1 MREKIECMAKGI
13 FKYDTPSILLLDDEI
28 VKGVVAGTSYTG
40 SFTIKNTKQTKMK
53 GILYSS
59 SKLLTLHTDKF
70 TECENVITYELDA
83 INLNIGETIKGFI
96 TVVSDCGEIQ
106 IPFHINVEAPYF
118 DSSIGKIKD
127 LFHFTNL
134 AKMDPLQALR
144 LFKSPEFERIILQYE
159 SKYKIIY
166 KELVK
171 SKIPSGGMEEF
182 LIAVHKKLPVTI
194 TTDKN
199 KVSYDLAKESIKDK
213 IVLTKDNWGYGE
225 YKITTDAPF
234 ITLEH
239 KIVWTDNFIN
249 NNYALEYILHPENMR
264 VGNNF
269 GIITIK
275 GAHQT
280 ILIEVTC
287 RYNKSRDNI
296 SRGNKN
302 YSNRKERP
310 YLIRLAKNYINFR
323 KDKITLS
330 EYVDEGLAVLSSL
343 IEGNKEKKIL
353 YQLMK
358 IHYLIVSSKEE
369 EAKLELQ
376 KISEYVNNRKND
388 NMNDDNI
395 NDDIIIAYCGYEYLL
410 ALIHKDD
417 ESIQKASDIIRSFYG
432 RGHDNYELLWIL
444 LHLDKKYDKNKN
456 LKLTDIKAQYEKG
469 CRSPLL
475 YFEAATIYNL
485 NPALIL
491 ELGKFEINVLLWS
504 IKEDYISKE
513 ASIQFAYLASKLKA
527 FHPLVMKGLEIVYE
541 KFKEVD
547 TLFTICSLL
556 IRGHKRGEKYFHWFN
571 LGVNSQLRI
580 TELYEYFMYSY
591 DDNKEIIEG
600 ELTLPQPVLLYFIY
614 NSNLNDRKKAFLY
627 AYIIINKEKLHSIYK
642 TYSSKIESFAKR
654 QMMGQNIS
662 YHLSIIYQ
670 DYLSNNEI
678 TEEIELAL
686 PNVMFRYQLECNNP
700 EMKGVYVVF
709 DEVKDTNYSPFVNG
723 VAQIN
728 IYAESGEIFLVDN
741 NDNRYV
747 SSALYTLHKLMPWEE
762 YIHLYYNSRFLPP
775 MILVNLF
782 VKDKHNLNIDIV
794 HIKKEL
800 SKLSILRDEYDRRNT
815 IFLINY
821 YYDNFD
827 GESLDYYL
835 DLVDLE
841 GLTTRERYGIIELF
855 IIRGMFDRA
864 VSALNQYG
872 YEGIA
877 IGRLMKLCNNLIAD
891 MDSTTDEP
899 SKDDPSKDD
908 LTKDGK
914 GLILNLAYYIFKA
927 GKYNEDILNYLIDRY
942 NGSTSDMFVL
952 WESAVAFE
960 LKTTSIEERLLGQML
975 FTENYMINSVSVF
988 LNYYKQGTNHKI
1000 IKAFLSYHAY
1010 KYLINGR
1017 IINNELF
1024 HIIKKETAYEDNEL
1038 CMLAL
1043 IKYFTTQ
1050 EFLTDNEIQLI
1061 DYNIHR
1067 FVSKGIV
1074 LPFFLHYKNQIA
1086 LPTKI
1091 CDKFYIEYCTN
1102 PNHKVVIHYR
1112 FLGKEGE
1119 DDFIEEDMLD
1129 MYMGIHVKEL
1139 VLFKDEKI
1147 EYYISWEDEEGQVT
1161 KTETITTNL
1170 EVEFSLDMDTRY
1182 NHINFMI
1189 SSMDLQDDKTLM
1201 ESLLVYMKNQYIID
1215 EVFKPL

>member
-1 MREKIECMAKGI
+1 MREKIESMAKGI
-13 FKYDTPSILLLDDEI
+13 FKYDTPSILLLEDEI

-53 GILYSS
+53 GLLYSS

-70 TECENVITYELDA
+70 TECENVITYEFDA
-83 INLNIGETIKGFI
+83 MNLNIGEVIKGFI

-106 IPFHINVEAPYF
+106 IPFQIHVEAPYF

-127 LFHFTNL
+127 LTHFTNL
-134 AKMDPLQALR
+134 AKIDPLEALR

-171 SKIPSGGMEEF
+171 SKVPSGGMEEF

-199 KVSYDLAKESIKDK
+199 KVSYDLEKESIKDK

-239 KIVWTDNFIN
+239 KIIWADNFIN

-287 RYNKSRDNI
+287 RYNKSRDN
-296 SRGNKN
+296 SVRDNKNKN
-302 YSNRKERP
+302 YSHRKERP
-310 YLIRLAKNYINFR
+310 YLIKLAKNYINFR
-323 KDKITLS
+323 KDKITVS
-330 EYVDEGLAVLSSL
+330 EYVEEGFTVLSNL

-358 IHYLIVSSKEE
+358 IHYLMVSSKEE

-376 KISEYVNNRKND
+376 KISEHMNHIKD
-388 NMNDDNI
+388 NEFNENI
-395 NDDIIIAYCGYEYLL
+395 HDDIIIAYCGYEYLM

-417 ESIQKASDIIRSFYG
+417 ESIQRASDIIRSFYG

-456 LKLTDIKAQYEKG
+456 LRLTDIKTQYEKG
-469 CRSPLL
+469 CRSPFL

-485 NPALIL
+485 NPALLL
-491 ELGKFEINVLLWS
+491 ELGKFELNVLLWS

-527 FHPLVMKGLEIVYE
+527 FNPLVMKGLEIVYE
-541 KFKEVD
+541 KYKEMD

-556 IRGHKRGEKYFHWFN
+556 IRGHKRSEKYFHWFN

-591 DDNKEIIEG
+591 DDSKEIIEG
-600 ELTLPQPVLLYFIY
+600 ELTLPGPVLLYFIY
-614 NSNLNDRKKAFLY
+614 NSNLSERKKAFLY
-627 AYIIINKEKLHSIYK
+627 AYIIINKENLPSVYK
-642 TYSSKIESFAKR
+642 TYSSKIGAFAKR
-654 QMMGQNIS
+654 QMMAQNIS

-686 PNVMFRYQLECNNP
+686 PNVMFRYQIECNNP

-709 DEVKDTNYSPFVNG
+709 QEVKEANYSPFVNG

-747 SSALYTLHKLMPWEE
+747 SSALYTVHKLMPWEE
-762 YIHLYYNSRFLPP
+762 YIHLYYKSRSLSP
-775 MILVNLF
+775 MLLVNLST
-782 VKDKHNLNIDIV
+782 KAKHNYNQDIDKIY
-794 HIKKEL
+794 IKKEL
-800 SKLSILRDEYDRRNT
+800 SKLSILSNEYERRNT
-815 IFLINY
+815 IYLVNY
-821 YYDNFD
+821 FYNNFD

-835 DLVDLE
+835 DLADLE
-841 GLTTRERYGIIELF
+841 GLTSRERYDIIELF

-864 VSALNQYG
+864 VSALDQYG

-877 IGRLMKLCNNLIAD
+877 INRLMKLCNNLIAD
-891 MDSTTDEP
+891 DDS
-899 SKDDPSKDD
+899 SDDKSSD
-908 LTKDGK
+908 K

-942 NGSTSDMFVL
+942 NGSTRDMFVL

-975 FTENYMINSVSVF
+975 FTESCMINSVSVF
-988 LNYYKQGTNHKI
+988 LKYYRHGANHNL

-1024 HIIKKETAYEDNEL
+1024 HIMKKEAAYEDNEL
-1038 CMLAL
+1038 CVLAL
-1043 IKYFTTQ
+1043 IKYYTTQ
-1050 EFLTDNEIQLI
+1050 EFLTESELQLI

-1074 LPFFLHYKNQIA
+1074 LPFFLHYKHQIV
-1086 LPTKI
+1086 LPTKL
-1091 CDKFYIEYCTN
+1091 CDKYYIEYFTN
-1102 PNHKVVIHYR
+1102 PKNKVVIHYR
-1112 FLGKEGE
+1112 FDDKEGE

-1147 EYYISWEDEEGQVT
+1147 EYYISQEDEDGQVNI
-1161 KTETITTNL
+1161 TERFTASQ
-1170 EVEFSLDMDTRY
+1170 EDESSLDMDTRY
-1182 NHINFMI
+1182 NHINLMI
-1189 SSMDLQDDKTLM
+1189 SALDMEDDKTLM
-1201 ESLLVYMKNQYIID
+1201 ESLLVYMKNKYIID